1 MALFRR
7 FANLFRGSKVDHDI
21 NAELQAHIDMR
32 IDANVAAGMSPE
44 DARRDALLRFGN
56 PTMTR
61 ERVAAS
67 DATLSLADLGRDLR
81 YAGRQLRRSP
91 GFALT
96 AILTLALGI
105 GANVVVFG
113 VLNAMILRPLNV
125 AGAYRLLELANQRQG
140 DDNQCYPDYIDFKTR
155 NSTFTDMATYRLGYV
170 GVSSGGSA
178 QKSWEYEVSG
188 NYFDMLGVQPQVGRF
203 FHSSDEHGPNSAPY
217 IVLSD
222 AMWRTRFDADP
233 RVVGTIVDL
242 NKHPFTIIGVAP
254 KSFNGTE
261 IFFWPEFWVPMINE
275 EQIEGYNFLIKRGNH
290 GLFVIGSLK
299 PGVTP
304 RQAEDNLNAVAHQ
317 MTREHPTDDDGLS
330 VRLVKPGLLGDTLGG
345 PAQPFLAAIMSLAL
359 LVLLAACVNLAGIF
373 AARAADRSKE
383 LAIRLSIGSTRWR
396 ILRQLLTEA
405 VVVSLAGGAL
415 GTLIAT
421 AMLKFLSHWQPI
433 SEYPIHVTVIAD
445 SRTYF
450 IALLLSFAAGI
461 LPGLLPARQVWKTDA
476 TDAMKSGTTSAR
488 IVRRLTLRDLL
499 LGTQI
504 ALCALLLTASL
515 VALRGMDRSLHAPMG
530 FVPQGAMVADTDMHM
545 AGYSDDSSFP
555 VQRRMIE
562 QALQLPGVQAAGTI
576 DSLPLGGGGS
586 NWSVYRE
593 GTTDLR
599 SSNSEMTPHSYG
611 ISPGFFKAA
620 RTTLL
625 AGRDFTWDD
634 GAKTP
639 KVAIVNEFFARK
651 MFGNDQAA
659 IGHHFLGGDKSSY
672 QIVGIVENGKYEMLT
687 EDASPA
693 MFFPLAQAH
702 EGNTILIVRSDVPPA
717 DLASAMNRMFS
728 GIDASLPVILR
739 PWPDRLSLALFPPRI
754 ATAALGVMGI
764 LAAMLAITGV
774 FGMATYTVSKRMRE
788 LGIRVA
794 LGAHRAQLM
803 RAALGRPLLVL
814 LSGSLVGLLLGV
826 LASRLLAAL
835 VYEATPRDPL
845 VLVGTVLAMTLIGL
859 LATWIPARRAVTVN
873 PAQLLRQE

>member
-7 FANLFRGSKVDHDI
+7 VANLFRRPKVDHDI
-21 NAELQAHIDMR
+21 NAELQAHIDLR

-44 DARRDALLRFGN
+44 HARRDALLRFGN
-56 PTMTR
+56 PTTTR
-61 ERVAAS
+61 ERVAAA
-67 DATLSLADLGRDLR
+67 DAPLSLADLGRDLR

-113 VLNAMILRPLNV
+113 VMNAMILRPLNV
-125 AGAYRLLELANQRQG
+125 AAADRLFELAGQRHG
-140 DDNQCYPDYIDFKTR
+140 DDNQCYPDYIDFKAR
-155 NSTFTDMATYRLGYV
+155 NSTFTDMATYRMGYV
-170 GVSSGGSA
+170 GLSSGGSA

-188 NYFDMLGVQPQVGRF
+188 NYFDMLGAQPQVGRF
-203 FHSSDEHGPNSAPY
+203 FHASDEHGPNSAPY

-222 AMWRTRFDADP
+222 AMWRIRFNADP
-233 RVVGTIVDL
+233 RVVGTTVDL

-254 KSFNGTE
+254 KNFNGTE

-275 EQIEGYNFLIKRGNH
+275 EQIEGYSFLTKRGNH
-290 GLFVIGSLK
+290 GLFVVGSLK

-317 MTREHPTDDDGLS
+317 MTRENPAEDDGLS

-345 PAQPFLAAIMSLAL
+345 PAQPFLAAIMALAL

-373 AARAADRSKE
+373 AARAADRSRE

-405 VVVSLAGGAL
+405 ILISLAGGAT
-415 GTLIAT
+415 GTLLAT
-421 AMLKFLSHWQPI
+421 AMLKVLTQWQPI

-445 SRTYF
+445 SRTYI
-450 IALLLSFAAGI
+450 IAVLLSFAAGV
-461 LPGLLPARQVWKTDA
+461 LPGLLPARQVWRTDA
-476 TDAMKSGTTSAR
+476 ADALKSGTTSAR
-488 IVRRLTLRDLL
+488 IMRRLTLRDLL
-499 LGTQI
+499 LGIQI

-515 VALRGMDRSLHAPMG
+515 VALRGMDRSLRAPLG

-545 AGYSDDSSFP
+545 AGYSDDSAYP
-555 VQRRMIE
+555 VQRRIIE
-562 QALQLPGVQAAGTI
+562 QASQLPGVQAAGTI

-599 SSNSEMTPHSYG
+599 FSNSVMTPHSYG
-611 ISPGFFKAA
+611 ISPGYLKAA
-620 RTTLL
+620 LTTLL
-625 AGRDFTWDD
+625 AGRDFNWDD
-634 GAKTP
+634 GPKTP

-651 MFGNDQAA
+651 MFGNDQSA
-659 IGHHFLGGDKSSY
+659 IGRHFLGGDKSSY
-672 QIVGIVENGKYEMLT
+672 QIVGIVEDGKYEMLT
-687 EDASPA
+687 EDPSPA
-693 MFFPLAQAH
+693 MFFPLAQSH
-702 EGNTILIVRSDVPPA
+702 EANTILIVRSDLPPS
-717 DLASAMNRMFS
+717 DIASALNRMLT
-728 GIDASLPVILR
+728 GIDASMPVVLR
-739 PWPDRLSLALFPPRI
+739 AWPDRLSLALFPPRI

-764 LAAMLAITGV
+764 LAGMLAITGV

-814 LSGSLVGLLLGV
+814 LSGSLAGLVLGV
-826 LASRLLAAL
+826 LASQLLAGL

-845 VLVGTVLAMTLIGL
+845 VLIGAVVAMTLIGL
-859 LATWIPARRAVTVN
+859 VATWIPARRAMAIN